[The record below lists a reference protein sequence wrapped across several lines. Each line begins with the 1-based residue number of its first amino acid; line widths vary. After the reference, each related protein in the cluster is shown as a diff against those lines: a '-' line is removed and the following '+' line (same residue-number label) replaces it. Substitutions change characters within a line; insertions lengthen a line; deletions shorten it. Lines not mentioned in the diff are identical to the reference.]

1 MPIGPVLHDQP
12 PDFTLAGMAQTIGKL
27 PPGDIPAAWWMSMN
41 HNVLAAYKRYQEDA
55 AWWRNQYALLMGIGG
70 LPYKL
75 RFSTLGG
82 DQLNGLI
89 PPEDM
94 TDPPRWWRI
103 DKEGLLI
110 PRKRT
115 RAERDGEVNKVWDSL
130 QDIPRAVNYLPGI
143 PKVLCT
149 DNVTYPVHIRKPAE
163 AVLAFVAYDPKKADP
178 LFEVDGQ
185 WTQLKLST
193 FHLLR
198 ERQGIQPPGP
208 EWWRPD
214 TDA

>member
-12 PDFTLAGMAQTIGKL
+12 PDFTLAGMAQIIGKL
-27 PPGDIPAAWWMSMN
+27 PPGDIPAAWFMSM
-41 HNVLAAYKRYQEDA
+41 HYDVLNAYKRYEKDA
-55 AWWRNQYALLMGIGG
+55 AWWRDKYAALMGIGG
-70 LPYKL
+70 MPYKL

-82 DQLNGLI
+82 DSLHGLI

-94 TDPPRWWRI
+94 KEPPRWWRI

-115 RAERDGEVNKVWDSL
+115 RAERDSEVNKIWDAL
-130 QDIPRAVNYLPGI
+130 HDIPRAVNYLPGI

-149 DNVTYPVHIRKPAE
+149 DNVIYPVHIRKPAQ
-163 AVLAFVAYDPKKADP
+163 AVLAFVAYNPDKADP
-178 LFEVDGQ
+178 AFVVDGQ
-185 WTQLKLST
+185 WTKLKLST

-198 ERQGIQPPGP
+198 ERQGVPEPGP
-208 EWWRPD
+208 SWWHPD
-214 TDA
+214 VS